1 MPNQDATTIP
11 LRPAVYHILLALAGT
26 DRHGLGIAE
35 QIELASQGAIELGPG
50 TLYRSLSEMT
60 EAGLILAVPA
70 PGPDE
75 DPRRKHY
82 RMTRAGKDLLAR
94 ETARLSRLVE
104 TARAR
109 GVLAGQE

>member
-1 MPNQDATTIP
+1 MANRDPGTIP
-11 LRPAVYHILLALAGT
+11 LRPAVYHILLALAGR

-50 TLYRSLSEMT
+50 TLYRSLAEMA
-60 EAGLILAVPA
+60 EAGLIVSA
-70 PGPDE
+70 PPPHPDD

-82 RMTRAGKDLLAR
+82 RMTQRGKDLLVR

-104 TARAR
+104 TARTR